1 MAFKTDTIKLNTG
14 YTTNPTGIEG
24 QLALVGTPG
33 NRVLKLYDDG
43 SWADVSSGGG
53 GGGASELVDLNDVP
67 SAPSTEDTVA
77 TVNSS
82 NQLVFGKLT
91 VDNIDASSLLLGA
104 QGFVASD
111 SALMTS
117 AAIENKIEAYGYA
130 VGNAAN
136 WDTAFGWDNHATQGY
151 LTSVPQAQV
160 NLIQKTTPMAAG
172 TVQMNPEWDN
182 VLWVNVA
189 DLSGVGYTIRA
200 DDQYATGVRL
210 TLVNASTY
218 PLTISP
224 SFIGE
229 WSADIPQLGLT
240 NQASFELE
248 AYQKAILFRGNAAQ
262 IWEVIILPA

>member
-14 YTTNPTGIEG
+14 YTTNPAGIEG

-91 VDNIDASSLLLGA
+91 VDNIDASNLLLGA

-111 SALMTS
+111 ATLMTS

-130 VGNAAN
+130 VGNATN
-136 WDTAFGWDNHATQGY
+136 WDTAYGWNNHADQNYTKNY
-151 LTSVPQAQV
+151 TEIILSDLTSNVILGTTLNQKFVISSDPGIWKFRLNNPATGYTENTIIEII
-160 NLIQKTTPMAAG
+160 NLSDYDQIIS
-172 TVQMNPEWDN
+172 
-182 VLWVNVA
+182 
-189 DLSGVGYTIRA
+189 SGVGIYMYHTNTGLDTINDITIERG
-200 DDQYATGVRL
+200 QRGLITVSENPATGQNYFFVTSL
-210 TLVNASTY
+210 TV
-218 PLTISP
+218 
-224 SFIGE
+224 
-229 WSADIPQLGLT
+229 
-240 NQASFELE
+240 
-248 AYQKAILFRGNAAQ
+248 
-262 IWEVIILPA
+262 